1 MKNKT
6 KRFFSR
12 LKLKFYIWTKK
23 PSLMAPTYQEENV
36 TYERTCFKICLK
48 VIQHNNTE
56 FMIAPMSDKR
66 YLKNDDMGIFI
77 TMTDRRVEITNH
89 VYNYNVKLST
99 RDWQRLTN
107 IFDTEADKRRLNYE
121 QVINSQIT
129 NSLHDILV
137 RVSNFK

>member
-1 MKNKT
+1 MKSKT

-23 PSLMAPTYQEENV
+23 PSLMAPTYQEDNSV
-36 TYERTCFKICLK
+36 YERTCFKICLK
-48 VIQHNNTE
+48 VIQHKNTE

-66 YLKNDDMGIFI
+66 YLKNDDMKIFI

-89 VYNYNVKLST
+89 VYNYNVKLTT

-129 NSLHDILV
+129 NSLHDILD
-137 RVSNFK
+137 RISKLS

>member
-48 VIQHNNTE
+48 VIQHINTE

-66 YLKNDDMGIFI
+66 YLKNDDMSIFI

-89 VYNYNVKLST
+89 VFNYNVKLST